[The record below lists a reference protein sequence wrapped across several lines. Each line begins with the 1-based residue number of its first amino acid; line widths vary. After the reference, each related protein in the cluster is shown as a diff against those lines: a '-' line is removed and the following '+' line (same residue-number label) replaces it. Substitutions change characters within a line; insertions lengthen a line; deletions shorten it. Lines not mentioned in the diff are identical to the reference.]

1 MSESPHDPYN
11 PANAEPEAEQEQGAD
26 AAQGDASTAEQVP
39 DQDPQP

>member
-26 AAQGDASTAEQVP
+26 AAQDDASTAEQAP
-39 DQDPQP
+39 DGNS